1 MKKPSL
7 ISIFIAGMLCV
18 SPIISGTIERPKIG
32 LVLSGGGARGF
43 AHIGILKMIDSLQIP
58 IDFIVGTSMGGIGGA
73 LYAIGYTG
81 EELQD
86 MAFQNNWMEILSDK
100 PGRSLKPY
108 FQKIEDGKYQVELGL
123 LGLVPTIPSGL
134 IVGQRLSL
142 LFSSLTFAY
151 ESVHDFDHL
160 PIPFR
165 CVAVD
170 LNTGNEVVIK
180 KGSLAQA
187 MRATMAIPTIFSAL
201 TWGDSLLVDGGI
213 VNNLPVD
220 VVKKMGADLVIAVDV
235 GDSPTEQRQIN
246 NIIDVFQQ
254 TLSIVGLEK
263 WRENITL
270 ADILIQPDLTGFS
283 IADFENDK
291 IKSIIQRGDQA
302 ARENLDALEALK
314 DDYMRMSSIATVGSA
329 ASDGRPRIEEIRV
342 TGLMSTSEEKIR
354 SNLHVH
360 EGDPLDVTAIEDCLN
375 SMMIEGI
382 CKDAQYEVRPLSD
395 ETVRLNVR
403 IRRPRAPQI
412 FRISVDGY
420 RNLPFWF
427 VYRMLGVNPGDRLNL
442 EYLNS
447 HIMRMY
453 GLGYFRSIR
462 YAFEPAG
469 EGRLH
474 MKVQV
479 EERPKRQISLGLRYD
494 DFHNLIIAA
503 GLQTTNFPLA
513 GMCFKHEFQFAG
525 LWHFRSKAFY
535 PSRTMNLPVYPLLQ
549 FEYKSI
555 PTDIFSTEG
564 RRAARYDDRS
574 FAVGVGVGFLISH
587 MFNAEIL
594 YQYEKMDAKPS
605 IAVPDSSLSLRWVD
619 QLRYFKATMDI
630 DGLDDILLP
639 RNGFLIRGLFEG
651 SYLKLESDIPYTR
664 MSLSTDFYKTFFQ
677 RHTLRMYGFYG
688 TGSSKLPVYKYLNQ
702 GRPHTFVGM
711 QYDQLSGSQLSLLR
725 LDYRYEFKD
734 NLFVTFM
741 GNMAFDFEYRFLG
754 ELYKAYNLKGFGVG
768 LTLYTPLGVFDAIY
782 GRGDKNILTDGGMQ
796 DVFYISVGTK
806 F

>member
-7 ISIFIAGMLCV
+7 IGLVLAGMLCV

-43 AHIGILKMIDSLQIP
+43 AHIGILKMIDSLHIP
-58 IDFIVGTSMGGIGGA
+58 IDYIAGTSMGGIGGA

-81 EELQD
+81 KELED

-100 PGRSLKPY
+100 PSRSLQPY
-108 FQKIEDGKYQVELGL
+108 FQKIENGKYQVELGL
-123 LGLVPTIPSGL
+123 QGLVPTIPSGL

-151 ESVHDFDHL
+151 ESVNDFDHL

-235 GDSPTEQRQIN
+235 GETPSEPKQIT
-246 NIIDVFQQ
+246 NILDVFQQ
-254 TLSIVGLEK
+254 TLSIVGLER
-263 WRENITL
+263 WRENVTR

-291 IKSIIQRGDQA
+291 IKSIVQRGDQA
-302 ARENLDALEALK
+302 ARENLDALQALK
-314 DDYMRMSSIATVGSA
+314 DEYMRMSSDEATDSVS
-329 ASDGRPRIEEIRV
+329 SDGRPRIGEIRI
-342 TGLMSTSEEKIR
+342 TGLMSTSEKKIR
-354 SNLHVH
+354 SNLQVH
-360 EGDPLDVTAIEDCLN
+360 EGDPLDVPTIEDCLN
-375 SMMIEGI
+375 TMMTEGL
-382 CKDAQYEVRPLSD
+382 CEDAQYEVRPLSD
-395 ETVRLNVR
+395 ESVRLNVR
-403 IRRPRAPQI
+403 IRKPRAPQI
-412 FRISVDGY
+412 FRISVDGH
-420 RNLPFWF
+420 RNLPFGF

-442 EYLNS
+442 ENLNN

-479 EERPKRQISLGLRYD
+479 EERPKRQISLGVRYD

-513 GMCFKHEFQFAG
+513 GMCFKHELQFAG
-525 LWHFRSKAFY
+525 LWHFRSKVFY
-535 PSRTMNLPVYPLLQ
+535 PSRTLNLPVYPLLQ

-555 PTDIFSTEG
+555 PTDIFSTDG

-574 FAVGVGVGFLISH
+574 AAVGVGVGFLLSH
-587 MFNAEIL
+587 TFNAEIL
-594 YQYEKMDAKPS
+594 YQYELMDAEPS
-605 IAVPDSSLSLRWVD
+605 IAIPDSSLTLRWED
-619 QLRYFKATMDI
+619 RLRYFRATMDI

-639 RNGFLIRGLFEG
+639 RNGFMVRGRFEG
-651 SYLKLESDIPYTR
+651 SYLRLESGIPYTR
-664 MSLSTDFYKTFFQ
+664 LSLSTDFYKTFFQ
-677 RHTLRMYGFYG
+677 RHTLRVYGFYG
-688 TGSSKLPVYKYLNQ
+688 TSSSELPVYKYFNQ
-702 GRPHTFVGM
+702 GRPNTFVGM
-711 QYDQLSGSQLSLLR
+711 QYDQLRGSQLSLLR
-725 LDYRYEFKD
+725 IDYRYEFKN
-734 NLFVTFM
+734 NLFITLM
-741 GNMAFDFEYRFLG
+741 GNLAFDFEYRFLG
-754 ELYKAYNLKGFGVG
+754 DLYKAYNLKGIGVG
-768 LTLYTPLGVFDAIY
+768 FKLYTPLGVFDAIY
-782 GRGDKNILTDGGMQ
+782 GRGDKNMIADGGMQ
-796 DVFYISVGTK
+796 DVFYVSVGTI